1 MLINYLGCKVSI
13 ACPRDGA
20 LFHLASALIYWYD
33 SGWFINCWYR
43 CCCCWRL
50 GRVCQQLINSLP
62 ISWWRKTESGYSFV
76 LASWQLDIY
85 GCLHW
90 ELYSLRGLGHLILGP
105 IVPLTSFFFKNSN
118 VCGTCPSQPVCQ
130 VLYFPHSS
138 HAKGKL
144 FFTFVDTW
152 CNSIILVFP
161 QKMFLGS
168 RVGIEGCT

>member
-105 IVPLTSFFFKNSN
+105 IVPLTSFFFKI
-118 VCGTCPSQPVCQ
+118 Q
-130 VLYFPHSS
+130 
-138 HAKGKL
+138 
-144 FFTFVDTW
+144 
-152 CNSIILVFP
+152 
-161 QKMFLGS
+161 MFLAPVPVSLSVKFYISPTRRMPKANFFS
-168 RVGIEGCT
+168 RLWTLDATLLS

>member
-1 MLINYLGCKVSI
+1 MPQMLPALRSLQLGSSSSGRRTPRSQHCMEYPVILGKCISCSSNMIINYLGCKVSI

-105 IVPLTSFFFKNSN
+105 IVPLTSFFF
-118 VCGTCPSQPVCQ
+118 
-130 VLYFPHSS
+130 
-138 HAKGKL
+138 
-144 FFTFVDTW
+144 
-152 CNSIILVFP
+152 
-161 QKMFLGS
+161 
-168 RVGIEGCT
+168 